1 MSTQDQKTM
10 NGLENVQWILGVAS
24 GKGGVG
30 KSTVSAHLAVALKSL
45 GLKVGLLDADIYGP
59 SQGLMFGVA
68 EGTRPK
74 TDGKSFVP
82 VEAHGVSIMSMAF
95 LTTDQTPMVWRGPM
109 ASGALQQLLLQT
121 QWGNLDVLVVDLP
134 PGTGDIQLTLA
145 QRARLAGAVVVTT
158 PQDIAVLD
166 AKKGIE
172 MFNKVG
178 VPVLGL
184 VENMSYHICGKC
196 GHQDALFG
204 TGGAQTLEGRYG
216 IPVIGR
222 LPLDARLGEASDK
235 GSPLEASDDAL
246 AETFR
251 TAAKAVYES
260 LQQGQQQMPGISDV
274 DE

>member
-1 MSTQDQKTM
+1 MPKSIEGVKH
-10 NGLENVQWILGVAS
+10 VIAVAS

-30 KSTVSAHLAVALKSL
+30 KSTTAVNLAVALSVA
-45 GLKVGLLDADIYGP
+45 GHKVGILDADVYGP
-59 SQGLMFGVA
+59 SLPRMMGLKDGSA
-68 EGTRPK
+68 SSE
-74 TDGKSFVP
+74 DGKTISP
-82 VEAHGVSIMSMAF
+82 ALSHGVKVMSMGF
-95 LTTDQTPMVWRGPM
+95 LVEEDTPMVWRGPM

-235 GSPLEASDDAL
+235 GTPLEASDDAL
-246 AETFR
+246 AENFR